1 MVLKIKDILTTRKK
15 LAGMKLSKANV
26 HKGTFEDI
34 PSILDASCYGQCN
47 IYCDKLLPPPP
58 IKEKFDVYNLYEG
71 LPSEDMKE
79 VSRQMALG
87 IIDGQ
92 RRRRRIQKRKQ
103 RA

>member
-1 MVLKIKDILTTRKK
+1 MVLKIKDILEADKK
-15 LAGMKLSKANV
+15 IKGMKLSKANV

-34 PSILDASCYGQCN
+34 PDIMDASCYGQCN

-79 VSRQMALG
+79 VNRQMALG
-87 IIDGQ
+87 IIDGY